1 MLLYIF
7 LILLFYCFAGVFSC
21 MSSAA
26 FWHNK
31 QIINNDNIITIIIIK
46 KRIKELKKCFNVVIR
61 KICFF
66 LL

>member
-7 LILLFYCFAGVFSC
+7 LILLFYCFAVFSC